1 MSEEARRAEVGFDV
15 DDTPIELDL
24 GETETIELPIETSE
38 EDKFIIDKYVS
49 QAPKFKPVK
58 ALSATGKMEYTAAS
72 AVLSGLADDMELIGD
87 DYVLAA
93 EMMAAIVAS
102 LERALRTMAVSAT
115 AYEVWSRSLPAD
127 QALQIIM
134 EVFSKQEELL
144 GK

>member
-49 QAPKFKPVK
+49 QAPKFKPAK

-134 EVFSKQEELL
+134 EVFSKQEALL